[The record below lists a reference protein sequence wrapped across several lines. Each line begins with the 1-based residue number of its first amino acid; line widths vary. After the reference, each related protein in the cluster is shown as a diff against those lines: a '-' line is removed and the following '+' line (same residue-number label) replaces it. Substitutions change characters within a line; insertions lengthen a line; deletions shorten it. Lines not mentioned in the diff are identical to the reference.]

1 MKSGRRAYARS
12 GAVLLTLLSTSLLL
26 AGPNR
31 YGHSDRVERHM
42 LPAVSTGPL
51 DPAWSPDGRWIA
63 FSMRGDIWKVPAEGG
78 EAVALTQGPAWH
90 FEPAWSP
97 DGSRIAISMDIDG
110 NLDIGVFNAGGGDVR
125 RLTTDRRVDVQ
136 PAWSRDGRH
145 LYFVTARARTFD
157 IYRYDFEDR
166 SETPFVSGPRD
177 HIQPSESPDGR
188 HLA

>member
-1 MKSGRRAYARS
+1 
-12 GAVLLTLLSTSLLL
+12 V
-26 AGPNR
+26 
-31 YGHSDRVERHM
+31 
-42 LPAVSTGPL
+42 
-51 DPAWSPDGRWIA
+51 
-63 FSMRGDIWKVPAEGG
+63 
-78 EAVALTQGPAWH
+78 Q
-90 FEPAWSP
+90 
-97 DGSRIAISMDIDG
+97 
-110 NLDIGVFNAGGGDVR
+110 